1 MPEPSIR
8 PISIG
13 VVRRGGDLLV
23 CKGVDDG
30 VEFFRPLGGGIEFGE
45 SAEAALRREFAEEL
59 AAELAEVR
67 LLGVLES
74 RFLYNGVPGHE
85 IVFAFTAAL
94 TGTGAGLPAVV
105 VDTGEAISWEPVDT
119 FRRGAAHLYPVGL
132 IELLE

>member
-1 MPEPSIR
+1 M
-8 PISIG
+8 
-13 VVRRGGDLLV
+13 
-23 CKGVDDG
+23 DDG
-30 VEFFRPLGGGIEFGE
+30 VEFFRPLGGGIEVGE

-59 AAELAEVR
+59 AAELAQVR
-67 LLGVLES
+67 LLGVLEN

-85 IVFAFTAAL
+85 TVFVFTAAL

-119 FRRGAAHLYPVGL
+119 FGRGAARLYPVGL